1 MRTGL
6 KRALIVGLV
15 LAATPALADVKTGVD
30 AWEAGDFAQAV
41 AEWRPLAVAGDP
53 DAQFNLAQAYKLGRG
68 VPQDLNIA
76 EDWYRKAAQK
86 GHVQAED
93 NLGLILFQNNKRQE
107 AMPWIR
113 KSADRGEPRAQYVL
127 GTAMFNGDLAEKDWP
142 RAYALMTR
150 SAAQGITQAT
160 TSLAQMDKYLSD
172 ADRTKGIAL
181 ARTMAAAQPRPAPA
195 PVVQAGMGTARA
207 PIPMAPRPAAP
218 AIATTQLPPSQ
229 AGASYA
235 PPPAAAP
242 TPTASPRPVQMAA
255 TPKPAPPPAPKPTP
269 TPAAPKPAVAP
280 PAAAPAIAASTGGWR
295 IQLGAFSDEGR
306 ARTLWGKSATLEG
319 FTALQPAYEK
329 AGAVTRLRAGPVET
343 KAAAEKLCAT
353 AKAAG
358 NACLVVA
365 P

>member
-1 MRTGL
+1 M
-6 KRALIVGLV
+6 RALIAGFA
-15 LAATPALADVKTGVD
+15 LAATTPALADVKTGVD
-30 AWEAGDFAQAV
+30 AWEAGDFAGAV

-68 VPQDLNIA
+68 APQDLNIA

-86 GHVQAED
+86 GHAQAED

-150 SAAQGITQAT
+150 SSAQGITQAT
-160 TSLAQMDKYLSD
+160 ASLAQMDKYLS
-172 ADRTKGIAL
+172 ANDRTKGIAL
-181 ARTMAAAQPRPAPA
+181 ARTMAAAQPGPPPAPA
-195 PVVQAGMGTARA
+195 AQAGLGTARA
-207 PIPMAPRPAAP
+207 PIPMAPRPAKP
-218 AIATTQLPPSQ
+218 AIAATQLPPSQ
-229 AGASYA
+229 VGAGYA
-235 PPPAAAP
+235 PPPAA
-242 TPTASPRPVQMAA
+242 TPSASPRPVQMAA
-255 TPKPAPPPAPKPTP
+255 ASRPAPPPAPKPAP
-269 TPAAPKPAVAP
+269 APAAPKPRVAP
-280 PAAAPAIAASTGGWR
+280 PVAAATVAASTGGWR
-295 IQLGAFSDEGR
+295 VQLGAFSDEGR
-306 ARTLWGKSATLEG
+306 ARALWSRSATLEG
-319 FTALQPAYEK
+319 FAALQPAYEK
-329 AGAVTRLRAGPVET
+329 AGAITRLRAGPVET

-358 NACLVVA
+358 NACLIVA